1 MSVYEPVVIYSAEE
15 TDSFRKN
22 IKANIMAFH
31 NEKPNLLL
39 DYPVVYIHA
48 WKTTNDLYD
57 VYIGESNDIVDRTI
71 SHWNDHADS
80 KKWQSKMHDSTIYV
94 IGHKLFNKS
103 LTLDIENKLIQY
115 ISSMGDYS
123 IHQVHN
129 GRGNPQ
135 KKYYT
140 QDYFIPLFND
150 IWKSLREKNK
160 QLFFPLD
167 EIENLSLFKASPM
180 HTLTPSQMEFQQK
193 IVNRVQKAI
202 NENKQGQLIFIQGEA
217 GTGKTVLTSHTF
229 YDLFN
234 MKLESG
240 EKVHACLLVNHTEQK
255 NLYSTMARTLNF
267 KDENNE
273 YVVYK
278 PSSFIRKNFKYKI
291 DVSFVDE
298 AHLLLTQG
306 DRNYSG
312 KNQLEDIINKSRVTV
327 VMFDENQILTA
338 QQYWEAQILEKFK
351 ALAEKQGN
359 FFELTDQLRIKA
371 SNQTIE
377 WIDSFT
383 KEKLLKQI
391 PFDKDYEI
399 KIFDSPKSLH
409 EAIKERSFKQESK
422 LSRLIATFD
431 WSYSDTKKPQK
442 GIYWSV
448 EIGDWSLPWNRELRK
463 DKSVQKNDSK
473 AWHEQEH
480 TINEV
485 GSTYTIQGF
494 DLAYAGVILGP
505 SITYRNGKITI
516 DPTKSANNRAVQKRT
531 LSDNSKK
538 SFGEILIQ
546 HELRVLM
553 TRGVKGLYIYACDEE
568 LRNALK
574 VRYEES
580 QKELE
585 NCVPFKYTVPK
596 IQPLKA
602 ADIKAKL
609 KT

>member
-1 MSVYEPVVIYSAEE
+1 MSEYNPIIYCAEE
-15 TDSFRKN
+15 TDSFRRN

-31 NEKPNLLL
+31 DEKPNLLL

-48 WKTTNDLYD
+48 WKTANDLYD
-57 VYIGESNDIVDRTI
+57 VYIGESNDIIERTE
-71 SHWNDHADS
+71 SHWKNNANL
-80 KKWQSKMHDSTIYV
+80 KKWQSKMHDSTIYI

-103 LTLDIENKLIQY
+103 LTLDIENKLMQY

-123 IHQVHN
+123 INRVHN

-135 KKYYT
+135 NQYYT
-140 QDYFIPLFND
+140 HDYFIPLFKD
-150 IWKSLREKNK
+150 IWNSLREKNK
-160 QLFFPLD
+160 KLFCPL
-167 EIENLSLFKASPM
+167 IEVENYSLFKASPM
-180 HTLTPSQMEFQQK
+180 HALRPSQIKIQQQ
-193 IVNRVQKAI
+193 IVSKVKKAI
-202 NENKQGQLIFIQGEA
+202 KKNKQGQLIFIQGEA

-229 YDLFN
+229 YDLYN
-234 MKLESG
+234 MELESG
-240 EKVHACLLVNHTEQK
+240 EKVHTCLLVNHTEQK
-255 NLYSTMARTLNF
+255 NLYYTMARTLNF

-278 PSSFIRKNFKYKI
+278 PSSFIRKDFKYKI
-291 DVSFVDE
+291 DVAFVDE

-306 DRNYSG
+306 NRNYSG

-338 QQYWEAQILEKFK
+338 QQYWEAQILDKFK
-351 ALAEKQGN
+351 SLAKKQGN
-359 FFELTDQLRIKA
+359 FLELTDQLRIKA
-371 SNQTIE
+371 SEKTLN

-383 KEKLLKQI
+383 KERRLEPI
-391 PFDKDYEI
+391 PSDEDYEI
-399 KIFDSPKSLH
+399 RIFDSPKSLH
-409 EAIKERSFKQESK
+409 EAIKEKSLKQESK
-422 LSRLIATFD
+422 LSRLIASFD
-431 WSYSDTKKPQK
+431 WSYSDTKKPHK
-442 GIYWSV
+442 GVYWSV
-448 EIGDWSLPWNRELRK
+448 EIGDWSLPWNRELKKNKFGR
-463 DKSVQKNDSK
+463 KNDSK

-568 LRNALK
+568 LQKALK
-574 VRYEES
+574 D
-580 QKELE
+580 
-585 NCVPFKYTVPK
+585 CIPFTYKIPK
-596 IQPLKA
+596 IQPLMA
-602 ADIKAKL
+602 ADKKV
-609 KT
+609 KYKV

>member
-1 MSVYEPVVIYSAEE
+1 MSENKPIIYSAKEN
-15 TDSFRKN
+15 DSFRQN

-48 WKTTNDLYD
+48 WKTASDLYD
-57 VYIGESNDIVDRTI
+57 VYIGESNDIVDRTK
-71 SHWNDHADS
+71 SHWNDHADPN
-80 KKWQSKMHDSTIYV
+80 KWQSKMKDSTIYV

-135 KKYYT
+135 KQYYT
-140 QDYFIPLFND
+140 HDVFIPLFKD
-150 IWKSLREKNK
+150 IWEALREQNK
-160 QLFFPLD
+160 KLFCSLN
-167 EIENLSLFKASPM
+167 EVENYSLFKASPM
-180 HTLTPSQMEFQQK
+180 HALRPSQMNAEQK
-193 IVNRVQKAI
+193 IVSRVKKAI
-202 NENKQGQLIFIQGEA
+202 DENKQGQLIFIQGEA
-217 GTGKTVLTSHTF
+217 GTGKTVLTSHAF

-240 EKVHACLLVNHTEQK
+240 EKVHACLLVNHREQK

-273 YVVYK
+273 YVVYR

-291 DVSFVDE
+291 DVTFVDE

-306 DRNYSG
+306 DRNYKG
-312 KNQLEDIINKSRVTV
+312 KNQLEDIIKKSRVTV
-327 VMFDENQILTA
+327 VMFDENQILKA

-351 ALAEKQGN
+351 SLAREQEN
-359 FFELTDQLRIKA
+359 FFELTDQLRMKA
-371 SNQTIE
+371 GDQTIK

-383 KEKLLKQI
+383 KERLVKPI
-391 PFDKDYEI
+391 PLDKDYEI
-399 KIFDSPKSLH
+399 KIFNSPERLH
-409 EAIKERSFKQESK
+409 EAIKEKSLKQESK
-422 LSRLIATFD
+422 FSRLIATFD
-431 WSYSDTKKPQK
+431 WSYSDTKKPQR
-442 GIYWSV
+442 GMYWSV
-448 EIGDWSLPWNRELRK
+448 EIGDWSLPWNGELQKGKPSSK
-463 DKSVQKNDSK
+463 DDSK
-473 AWHEQEH
+473 AWHEQEQ

-505 SITYRNGKITI
+505 SITYRNGKIKI
-516 DPTKSANNRAVQKRT
+516 DPTKSANRHAVQKRT

-538 SFGEILIQ
+538 SFGEVLIQ

-553 TRGVKGLYIYACDEE
+553 TRGVRGLYIYACDEE
-568 LRNALK
+568 LRK
-574 VRYEES
+574 VLSTNVPVVYEIPE
-580 QKELE
+580 
-585 NCVPFKYTVPK
+585 Y
-596 IQPLKA
+596 QPMMA
-602 ADIKAKL
+602 ADKKVEY